1 VAVQPNQQERLFE
14 RSATKGEKQW
24 RQLMYKHDEYA
35 DVPEHILGSLD
46 RYAKTGGNLGG
57 FLEAVISNDLFRAVG
72 LADPDSMRAL
82 KKIVTYISCQLPLGC
97 HGGDRQVKA
106 WRVEHRI

>member
-1 VAVQPNQQERLFE
+1 MLYN
-14 RSATKGEKQW
+14 
-24 RQLMYKHDEYA
+24 HDEYS

-46 RYAKTGGNLGG
+46 RYAKTGGHLGS

-82 KKIVTYISCQLPLGC
+82 KKIGAYIYCQLPLGC
-97 HGGDRQVKA
+97 YGSDMQVKA
-106 WRVEHRI
+106 WRLEHRI